1 MTISQAIFFTIII
14 VSLSGSLP
22 AALSAAVTTAGAP
35 AQLAQIFSATPASG
49 ALFGAFLG
57 YNPVATILHTLP
69 ASLVSSIPTATINYL
84 TGSTFFPNAIS
95 APFMTALREAFIIGA
110 IMCVVAAV
118 CSALRGGKYV
128 YGQPKPAEKA

>member
-1 MTISQAIFFTIII
+1 MTISQAVFFTIII

-22 AALSAAVTTAGAP
+22 GALSAAVTSAGAP
-35 AQLAQIFSATPASG
+35 PQLAQIFSATPASA
-49 ALFGAFLG
+49 ALFASFLG

-69 ASLVSSIPTATINYL
+69 RSLVSTVPKATISYL

-95 APFMTALREAFIIGA
+95 SPFMTALREAFIIGA
-110 IMCVVAAV
+110 IMCVVAAI

-128 YGQPKPAEKA
+128 YEGKKPTEKA